1 MQNIDVILT
10 SPLLSK
16 LDEHLLDVLKSLSA
30 SDWERKT
37 IVPLWNLKDIAAHL
51 LDGNIRPLSM
61 LRDSYFGE
69 KPGDISSYQDLV
81 VFLNKLNADWVRAM
95 KRVSPQVLIELLEIT
110 GREYCEYIASL
121 DPFSQAAFSVA
132 WAGELVSEN
141 WFHIAREYTEKWHH
155 QQQIRL
161 AVGQTQI
168 LYTKELY
175 YPYLETSMRALPYHY
190 RNMEAPLKSLLRV
203 TILGDSGGTW
213 DLLKQE
219 NEWVLLK
226 KSDLNPTCE
235 IKISPQ
241 IAWRMFTKGINMKD
255 AEKEVMITGTESLL
269 GAHIFS
275 MLAVMA

>member
-69 KPGDISSYQDLV
+69 NPENISSYQDLV